1 MPKLLIVEDE
11 VDLAEQLRDWFL
23 REKYVVD
30 LVHDG
35 NQALN
40 SLEAFQYDAIILDW
54 MIPGPDG
61 ISILKKF
68 RQGGGKT
75 PVVMLSARSRL
86 EDLEVGLDTGS
97 DYYVR
102 KPVSLRELS
111 ASVRAAVRRGESRSP
126 GAVIEL
132 GTMTLDATAR
142 TFYIDGQPVHLEPR
156 EFNLLEFLLRHP
168 NQVFAYDALIDRVW
182 PSDSLISREAVRTY
196 IKSLR
201 KKMNSS
207 GRDSIIKNVRGYGY
221 KLEIDE

>member
-35 NQALN
+35 NQALD

-61 ISILKKF
+61 ISILKQF

-86 EDLEVGLDTGS
+86 EDLEIGLDTGS

-111 ASVRAAVRRGESRSP
+111 ASVRAAVRRGDSRTP

-132 GTMTLDATAR
+132 GAMTLDATAR

-156 EFNLLEFLLRHP
+156 EYNLLEFLMRHP

-182 PSDSLISREAVRTY
+182 PSDTLISREAVRTY
-196 IKSLR
+196 IKALR

-221 KLEIDE
+221 KLEVDE

>member
-86 EDLEVGLDTGS
+86 EDLEIGLDTGS

-111 ASVRAAVRRGESRSP
+111 ASVRAAVRRGESRTP

-132 GTMTLDATAR
+132 GAMTLDATAR

-196 IKSLR
+196 IKALR

>member
-11 VDLAEQLRDWFL
+11 VDLADQLRDWFL

-35 NQALN
+35 NQALD
-40 SLEAFQYDAIILDW
+40 SLEAFQYDVIILDW

-61 ISILKKF
+61 ITILKRF

-132 GTMTLDATAR
+132 GNMTLDATAR
-142 TFYIDGQPVHLEPR
+142 TFYIDGNAVHLEPR

-196 IKSLR
+196 IKALR

-207 GRDSIIKNVRGYGY
+207 ARDSIIKNIRGYGY

>member
-86 EDLEVGLDTGS
+86 EDLEIGLDTGS

-132 GTMTLDATAR
+132 GAMTLDATAR

>member
-11 VDLAEQLRDWFL
+11 VDLADQLRDWFL

-35 NQALN
+35 NQALD
-40 SLEAFQYDAIILDW
+40 SLETFQYDAIILDW

-61 ISILKKF
+61 ITILKRF
-68 RQGGGKT
+68 RQAGGKT

-132 GTMTLDATAR
+132 GNMTLDATAR
-142 TFYIDGQPVHLEPR
+142 TFYIDGNAVHLEPR

-196 IKSLR
+196 IKALR

-207 GRDSIIKNVRGYGY
+207 ARDSIIKNIRGYGY

>member
-61 ISILKKF
+61 ISILKQF

-86 EDLEVGLDTGS
+86 EDLEIGLDTGS

-111 ASVRAAVRRGESRSP
+111 ASVRAAVRRGESRTP

-132 GTMTLDATAR
+132 GAMTLDATAR

-196 IKSLR
+196 IKALR

>member
-1 MPKLLIVEDE
+1 
-11 VDLAEQLRDWFL
+11 
-23 REKYVVD
+23 

-86 EDLEVGLDTGS
+86 EDLEIGLDTGS

-111 ASVRAAVRRGESRSP
+111 ASVRAAVRRGESRTP

-132 GTMTLDATAR
+132 GAMTLDATAR

-156 EFNLLEFLLRHP
+156 EFNLLEF
-168 NQVFAYDALIDRVW
+168 
-182 PSDSLISREAVRTY
+182 
-196 IKSLR
+196 
-201 KKMNSS
+201 
-207 GRDSIIKNVRGYGY
+207 
-221 KLEIDE
+221 

>member
-1 MPKLLIVEDE
+1 
-11 VDLAEQLRDWFL
+11 
-23 REKYVVD
+23 
-30 LVHDG
+30 
-35 NQALN
+35 
-40 SLEAFQYDAIILDW
+40 

-61 ISILKKF
+61 ITILKRF

-132 GTMTLDATAR
+132 GNMILDATAR
-142 TFYIDGQPVHLEPR
+142 TFYIDGNAVHLEPR

-182 PSDSLISREAVRTY
+182 TSDSLISREAVRTY
-196 IKSLR
+196 IKALR

-207 GRDSIIKNVRGYGY
+207 ARDSIIKNIRGYGY

>member
-11 VDLAEQLRDWFL
+11 VDLADQLRDWFL

-35 NQALN
+35 NQALD
-40 SLEAFQYDAIILDW
+40 SLEAFQYDVIILDW

-61 ISILKKF
+61 ITILKRF

-132 GTMTLDATAR
+132 GNMIQDATAR
-142 TFYIDGQPVHLEPR
+142 TFYIDGNAVHLEPR

-196 IKSLR
+196 IKALR

-207 GRDSIIKNVRGYGY
+207 ARDSIIKNIRGYGY

>member
-11 VDLAEQLRDWFL
+11 VDLADQLRDWFL

-35 NQALN
+35 NQALD
-40 SLEAFQYDAIILDW
+40 SLEAFQYDVIILDW

-61 ISILKKF
+61 ITILKRF

-132 GTMTLDATAR
+132 GNMTLDAAAR
-142 TFYIDGQPVHLEPR
+142 TFYIDGNAVHLEPR

-196 IKSLR
+196 IKALR

-207 GRDSIIKNVRGYGY
+207 ASDSIIKNIRGYGY

>member
-11 VDLAEQLRDWFL
+11 VDLADQLRDWFL

-35 NQALN
+35 NQALD
-40 SLEAFQYDAIILDW
+40 SLEAFQYDVIILDW

-61 ISILKKF
+61 ITILKRF

-132 GTMTLDATAR
+132 GNMILDATAR
-142 TFYIDGQPVHLEPR
+142 TFYIDGNAVHLEPR

-196 IKSLR
+196 LKGSR

-207 GRDSIIKNVRGYGY
+207 ARDSIIKNIRGYGY

>member
-11 VDLAEQLRDWFL
+11 VDLADQLRDWFL

-35 NQALN
+35 NQALD
-40 SLEAFQYDAIILDW
+40 SLEAFQYDVIILDW

-61 ISILKKF
+61 ITILKRF

-132 GTMTLDATAR
+132 GNMILDATAR
-142 TFYIDGQPVHLEPR
+142 TFYIDGNAVHLEPR

-196 IKSLR
+196 IKALR

-207 GRDSIIKNVRGYGY
+207 ARDSIIKNIRGYGY

>member
-1 MPKLLIVEDE
+1 
-11 VDLAEQLRDWFL
+11 
-23 REKYVVD
+23 
-30 LVHDG
+30 

-86 EDLEVGLDTGS
+86 EDLEIGLDTGS

-142 TFYIDGQPVHLEPR
+142 TFFIDGQPVHLEPR